1 VSNDELRS
9 IDLPRREQGQMAW
22 IEFALTFNGYE
33 AKGGFDAEE
42 CADGASRQEQ
52 LRADSLRSAA

>member
-1 VSNDELRS
+1 
-9 IDLPRREQGQMAW
+9 MAW

-33 AKGGFDAEE
+33 AKGGFDPEE